1 MVVSLG
7 FLRKRK
13 EEIAG
18 VGPPAV
24 NQVPISSG
32 QRMISKT
39 EINPELSLAVPL
51 VDGEAK
57 PSSPYE
63 CIK

>member
-1 MVVSLG
+1 
-7 FLRKRK
+7 
-13 EEIAG
+13 
-18 VGPPAV
+18 
-24 NQVPISSG
+24 
-32 QRMISKT
+32 MISKT

-51 VDGEAK
+51 VDGEAN